1 MKVLIIDDDN
11 ATCDLLETMLQLEDY
26 DTATAGKV
34 QNNDIIS
41 LLNQTSPDFLIL
53 DYHLQAQD
61 TVIYTQAIRADATWN
76 ALPVVM
82 TSAIDRRRQCMA
94 AGANEFILKPFN
106 WEQFIAIVE
115 KVRANP

>member
-1 MKVLIIDDDN
+1 MKVLIIDDDK

-34 QNNDIIS
+34 PGDDIIT
-41 LLNQTSPDFLIL
+41 LLNQHSPDFLVL
-53 DYHLQAQD
+53 DYHLQTQE
-61 TVIYTQAIRADATWN
+61 TVVYTQAIRADATWN

-82 TSAIDRRRQCMA
+82 TSAIDRRRACLE

-106 WEQFIAIVE
+106 WERFVNVIEQ
-115 KVRANP
+115 VRARP